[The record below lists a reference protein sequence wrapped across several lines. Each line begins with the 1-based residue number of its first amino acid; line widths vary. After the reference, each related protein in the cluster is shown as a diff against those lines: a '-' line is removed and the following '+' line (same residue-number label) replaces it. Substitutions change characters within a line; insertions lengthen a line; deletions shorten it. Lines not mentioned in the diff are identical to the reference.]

1 MTPPVI
7 ATVLLAAGKSSRFG
21 ANKLYQSLPNGLT
34 VLESAIQP
42 YLGATDS
49 LTLVVS
55 QIDDLNAKLANQYAL
70 QLLVAND
77 ANLGMGHS
85 LAAGVRAMQY
95 ADGWIIGLGDMPL
108 LQPASVAAV
117 AMALSAGSALVT
129 LAHQAQ
135 RGHPVGFSK
144 VHGAALMAAQGDVGA
159 KHILKAHADTA
170 VVIETDD
177 AGILIDVDRPS
188 DWIGLGTN

>member
-34 VLESAIQP
+34 VLENAIEP
-42 YLGATDS
+42 YLGATNS
-49 LTLVVS
+49 ITLVVS
-55 QIDDLNAKLANQYAL
+55 QIDDINATLANRYAL

-77 ANLGMGHS
+77 ANFGMGHS
-85 LAAGVRAMQY
+85 LAAGVRATQQ

-108 LQPASVAAV
+108 LQPATVAAV
-117 AMALSAGSALVT
+117 ATALRAGGALVT
-129 LAHQAQ
+129 LEHQAQ

-144 VHGAALMAAQGDVGA
+144 VHGSALMAAHGDMGA
-159 KHILKAHADTA
+159 RHILKAHAHTM

-177 AGILIDVDRPS
+177 AGILFDVDIPS
-188 DWIGLGTN
+188 DLTGLQKS